1 MEVRAL
7 SAPLCALLLV
17 IPGSSATLTHDYLL
31 NDSLADSLGG
41 PSLIA
46 SGGTVSTNGYS
57 FGAEQGLS
65 VADVFKNDADYSI
78 LLRYKFTQFSGALG
92 YNKLIDFTNLQG
104 IGSVDPGLYVTKD
117 GALNYWNGPT
127 STNPPSPPMSP
138 NTFYDVVL
146 TRDASTKQVT
156 GYVDGLQ
163 YITFTDNSYKVRA
176 TLTKPTYPVWFF
188 MDDHIRHV
196 LEAAPGVVTRIE
208 IWDGVLTASQV
219 GTLRAGDNRTLATLA
234 SPEPSS
240 FLPLAF
246 LLLALPLGR
255 SWRRGLRRSTV
266 VAGKAS
272 RLSYAAGEARP
283 KG

>member
-1 MEVRAL
+1 
-7 SAPLCALLLV
+7 
-17 IPGSSATLTHDYLL
+17 L
-31 NDSLADSLGG
+31 NNSLADSLGG

-46 SGGTVSTNGYS
+46 SGGTVSANGYS

-65 VADVFKNDADYSI
+65 VAGVFKNDADYSI
-78 LLRYKFTQFSGALG
+78 LLQYEFTHFSGGLG
-92 YNKLIDFTNLQG
+92 YNKLIDFTNLLG

-117 GALNYWNGPT
+117 GALNYWDGPT
-127 STNPPSPPMSP
+127 STNPPSPPMLPS
-138 NTFYDVVL
+138 TFYDVVL

-163 YITFTDNSYKVRA
+163 YITFTDNSYRVKA
-176 TLTKPTYPVWFF
+176 TLKKPTDPVWFF

-208 IWDGVLTASQV
+208 IWDGALTASQV
-219 GTLRAGDNRTLATLA
+219 GASQVGGLGAGDNRTLAPLA
-234 SPEPSS
+234 SPEPST

-255 SWRRGLRRSTV
+255 ASRRGLR
-266 VAGKAS
+266 
-272 RLSYAAGEARP
+272 
-283 KG
+283 